1 MFPSQIN
8 VLPMLVKRGQV
19 ILRKTN
25 KPWESQWHETP
36 GFISSSVYVSEAGLQ
51 VGPCLASNSAT

>member
-1 MFPSQIN
+1 
-8 VLPMLVKRGQV
+8 MLQ
-19 ILRKTN
+19 KTN
-25 KPWESQWHETP
+25 QPWESQWHETP